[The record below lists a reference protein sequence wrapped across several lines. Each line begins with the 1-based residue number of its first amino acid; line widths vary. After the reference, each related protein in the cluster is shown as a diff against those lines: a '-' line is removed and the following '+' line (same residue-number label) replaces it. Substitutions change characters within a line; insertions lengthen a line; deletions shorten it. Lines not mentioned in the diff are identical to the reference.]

1 MVEEKNWNGYIW
13 IFMVGGYLKK
23 ETCSAYILTPFPWG
37 GGGQV
42 SKMQGCSRG
51 WSECKIVPMSVWS
64 PC

>member
-37 GGGQV
+37 GGGKYQ
-42 SKMQGCSRG
+42 K
-51 WSECKIVPMSVWS
+51 CKVVPEAGLSAKL
-64 PC
+64 CQ